1 MKVALTGHSGA
12 IGSEIVKL
20 LGEENVIGFSR
31 STGHHIK
38 DDMDEIIML
47 ASECDV
53 FINLANDGFAS
64 TELLINLYEDW
75 QEEHKQ
81 IINVGSAI
89 ADYYDMRPELA
100 QYAAE
105 KAALKHVAKIF
116 NHDASPCE
124 CKYVSFGYIDTPK
137 MRKKYPEAYNL
148 MSTEEA
154 AKIICSL
161 ISNT

>member
-31 STGHHIK
+31 SNGYDIRK
-38 DDMDEIIML
+38 SPDEIIL
-47 ASECDV
+47 ASFDCDV

-64 TELLINLYEDW
+64 TELLIELYNDW
-75 QEEHKQ
+75 RDEPKQ

-89 ADYYDMRPELA
+89 ADYYDMRIELA

-105 KAALKHVAKIF
+105 KAALKHTAKIF
-116 NHDASPCE
+116 NHDNSLCL
-124 CKYVSFGYIDTPK
+124 CRYVSFGYIDTPK
-137 MRKKYPEAYNL
+137 MRAKYPEAHDL
-148 MSTEEA
+148 MTTEEA

-161 ISNT
+161 ITNI